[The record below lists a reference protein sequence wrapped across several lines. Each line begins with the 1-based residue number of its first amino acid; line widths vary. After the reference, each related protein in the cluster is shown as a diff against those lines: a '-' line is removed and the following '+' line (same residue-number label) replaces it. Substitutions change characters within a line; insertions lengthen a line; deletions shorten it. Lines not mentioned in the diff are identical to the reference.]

1 MNRLFFALVAICA
14 TFMLF
19 SCNNEENSMTSFS
32 KGNNDA
38 DVYPPQ
44 YFARV
49 LALSLKDEA
58 LRDFIK
64 EEAAKQKDG
73 DYDIL
78 IAEVIDRNI
87 GSNGTLRSGMTDET
101 PTLRDHLKQND
112 LSDSRTSSITLQSVL
127 KEIETNYP
135 SLQIAVPNM
144 ENASWKEV
152 VSGSSPFFVAFLP
165 KDYKEGDDIVAYDQK
180 GKEHLLDGREEPKTP
195 VIVISESERITAIP
209 ASTQIPPKYKEMSSY
224 YKNALYTYISEKYE
238 NAEPKNI
245 SFLRT
250 GSLHTIRKAK
260 FASQSAMRRY
270 EPWTKGRPEVCVI
283 ISNNTQHIEHEFGD
297 KGWWNGNTNML
308 NYQFTMDEYTYRD
321 LLTHS
326 TVSALAFI
334 WYEKDKEVSFDK
346 ILSLFRKLGVGRTNA
361 PIFSPKNGGV
371 KINLILDPA
380 LLKLFEDHNDFI
392 GSNTSSDP
400 EKSSDGRLAAKNH
413 PVHYNDFFFWID

>member
-165 KDYKEGDDIVAYDQK
+165 KDYKEGDDVVAYDQK

-209 ASTQIPPKYKEMSSY
+209 ASAQIPSKYKGMSSY
-224 YKNALYTYISEKYE
+224 YKNNIYTYLTEGYE
-238 NAEPKNI
+238 GDKPKNI
-245 SFLRT
+245 SSLR
-250 GSLHTIRKAK
+250 SLRQYPYHTIRKAK

-270 EPWTKGRPEVCVI
+270 EPWTKGRPEVCVLI
-283 ISNNTQHIEHEFGD
+283 TNNTEHIENEFDD
-297 KGWWNGNTNML
+297 KGWWDGNI
-308 NYQFTMDEYTYRD
+308 NYLDYGFSIPEYGAIEHGNRPI
-321 LLTHS
+321 
-326 TVSALAFI
+326 AFF
-334 WYEKDKEVSFDK
+334 WYEKDVEIDFSK
-346 ILSLFRKLGVGRTNA
+346 ILGKRAGSVNIPIYSPRNGNYKFGLIVSL
-361 PIFSPKNGGV
+361 S
-371 KINLILDPA
+371 
-380 LLKLFEDHNDFI
+380 LLRLFEDHNDYI
-392 GSNTSSDP
+392 GCNVYP
-400 EKSSDGRLAAKNH
+400 NRASDGQLVALEH
-413 PVHYNDFFFWID
+413 PVHANDFFFWVY